1 MESFYIFIWKVFKKI
16 LFKKSLLCFKIKMK
30 SEIALEIQKIQI
42 GEWNTFMILPKYN
55 STQIQ

>member
-1 MESFYIFIWKVFKKI
+1 
-16 LFKKSLLCFKIKMK
+16 MK
-30 SEIALEIQKIQI
+30 SEITLEIQKIQI